1 MNRFIMQKLI
11 NKYFN
16 KLCSDKFFQYDD
28 EIIIGKVKDVIQDL
42 KEQIEYVKEPK
53 NNFDKEEI
61 KFITNEAK
69 KLINEIQNTYS
80 NKNDIIELVVHPMLG
95 FYSLGDRKNLYEELK
110 MYYDELE
117 EK

>member
-1 MNRFIMQKLI
+1 MNKFIMQKLI

-16 KLCSDKFFQYDD
+16 KICSNKFFKYD
-28 EIIIGKVKDVIQDL
+28 EETIIGKVNDVIQDL
-42 KEQIEYVKEPK
+42 KEKIEYVKEPE

-80 NKNDIIELVVHPMLG
+80 NKNDIIELVLHPMLG

>member
-1 MNRFIMQKLI
+1 MNKFIVQKLI

-16 KLCSDKFFQYDD
+16 KLCSNKFFRYD
-28 EIIIGKVKDVIQDL
+28 EETIIGTVKDVIQDL
-42 KEQIEYVKEPK
+42 KEKIEYVKESE

-69 KLINEIQNTYS
+69 KLINEIQNIYS
-80 NKNDIIELVVHPMLG
+80 NKNDVIELVLHPMLG
-95 FYSLGDRKNLYEELK
+95 FYTLGDRKNLYEELK

>member
-1 MNRFIMQKLI
+1 MNKFIMQKLI

-16 KLCSDKFFQYDD
+16 KICSNKFLRCD
-28 EIIIGKVKDVIQDL
+28 EEAIIGRVNDVIQVL
-42 KEQIEYVKEPK
+42 KKQIEYVKEAK

-61 KFITNEAK
+61 RFITNEAK
-69 KLINEIQNTYS
+69 KLINEIQNTYP
-80 NKNDIIELVVHPMLG
+80 NKNDVIELVLHPMLG